1 MNCISIVAAFSFT
14 SKIDISSNSILRG
27 NASLGA
33 SDEDTILRPKTSSI
47 IDEPENPNIP
57 IIITNAA
64 TTPPTI
70 ILGFTEVSLRLHILN
85 VEGKIDNSLNVETK
99 NAYSD
104 KTKLNYQSA
113 CYSNLGH
120 MDTQLPTFIKGL
132 QWTFKINE

>member
-1 MNCISIVAAFSFT
+1 LNCTSIVAAFSFT

-33 SDEDTILRPKTSSI
+33 SDEDTILRPETSSI

-70 ILGFTEVSLRLHILN
+70 ILGFNERSLLLHI
-85 VEGKIDNSLNVETK
+85 LNVETK

-104 KTKLNYQSA
+104 KTKLNYAVFSSCKNWQGKS
-113 CYSNLGH
+113 
-120 MDTQLPTFIKGL
+120 K
-132 QWTFKINE
+132 

>member
-1 MNCISIVAAFSFT
+1 LGLVTLNCISIVAAFSFT

-33 SDEDTILRPKTSSI
+33 SDEDTILLPETSSI

-70 ILGFTEVSLRLHILN
+70 ILGFTEGSLRLHI
-85 VEGKIDNSLNVETK
+85 LNVETK

-104 KTKLNYQSA
+104 KTKLNYAVFSSCKNWQRKS
-113 CYSNLGH
+113 
-120 MDTQLPTFIKGL
+120 K
-132 QWTFKINE
+132 